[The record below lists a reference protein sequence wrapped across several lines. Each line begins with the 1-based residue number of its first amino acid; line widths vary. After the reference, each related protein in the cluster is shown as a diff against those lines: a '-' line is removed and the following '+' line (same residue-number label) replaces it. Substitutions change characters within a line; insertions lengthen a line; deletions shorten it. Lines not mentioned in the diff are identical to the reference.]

1 MEDVCKSSHVK
12 PSMLMIDL
20 HQHDQYT
27 PPNQS
32 SFPIY
37 KTINYTYHNTCNMTF
52 RQYMAAY
59 YKSFLKVN
67 CVMKKT

>member
-1 MEDVCKSSHVK
+1 MMEDVCKSSHVK
-12 PSMLMIDL
+12 PSTLMIDL

-27 PPNQS
+27 QS

-67 CVMKKT
+67 FVMKKT